1 MSGCGQIPPPLE
13 LMERVRAMFSSL
25 FGGKE
30 KLDCWLTRIADEL
43 ADADNPELRPIN
55 LASSGMP
62 AEFQSLMHR
71 PKEVVDHIL
80 EKLDSI
86 SVFGYTAKIIQP
98 GEASLAI
105 VSDQTS
111 GHVIEEAAGPDPDS
125 LARFLVEKYG
135 HNLEVV
141 KE

>member
-1 MSGCGQIPPPLE
+1 MIDVSHVPPE
-13 LMERVRAMFSSL
+13 LMERVRGMFISL

-43 ADADNPELRPIN
+43 ADSGNPANRPIKFDPS
-55 LASSGMP
+55 LIP
-62 AEFQSLMHR
+62 EEVQSLMHR

-80 EKLDSI
+80 ERLSSL
-86 SVFGYTAKIIQP
+86 SVFGYAAKIIKQ
-98 GEASLAI
+98 GEVSLAT

-125 LARFLVEKYG
+125 LIQSLVEKYG